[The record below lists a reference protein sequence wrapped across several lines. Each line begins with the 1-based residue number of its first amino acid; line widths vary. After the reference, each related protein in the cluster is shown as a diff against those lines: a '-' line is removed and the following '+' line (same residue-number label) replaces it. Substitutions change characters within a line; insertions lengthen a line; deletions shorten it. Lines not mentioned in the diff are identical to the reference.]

1 MMTTN
6 NGQVRRRL
14 DADYEIEAVTKSL
27 QVLEALEG
35 IGFEPVSVQ
44 TIMGRTGF
52 SKDFVF
58 RSLKTMQLRGYVT
71 RLPDGKWTVGQRIL
85 RFSGRYSDLA
95 LRALS
100 QK

>member
-71 RLPDGKWTVGQRIL
+71 RLPDRKWTVGNRL
-85 RFSGRYSDLA
+85 VRLA
-95 LRALS
+95 VNLS
-100 QK
+100 RKREI

>member
-27 QVLEALEG
+27 RVFEALEG

-71 RLPDGKWTVGQRIL
+71 RLPDGKWTVGNRL
-85 RFSGRYSDLA
+85 VRLA
-95 LRALS
+95 VNLS
-100 QK
+100 RKREI

>member
-27 QVLEALEG
+27 RAFEALEG

-44 TIMGRTGF
+44 TIMGRTGL

-71 RLPDGKWTVGQRIL
+71 RLPDGKWTLGRRIL
-85 RFSGRYSDLA
+85 RFAAKAVEAGL
-95 LRALS
+95 
-100 QK
+100 